1 MKRRK
6 LFIIDLQA
14 CMVLLMTFDMY
25 KLWHEKNPLSMHVL
39 KRTDNRLIDC
49 VVLYAIFGNIPAI
62 YRRELAEK
70 SYLLQILDAMLC
82 G

>member
-1 MKRRK
+1 
-6 LFIIDLQA
+6 
-14 CMVLLMTFDMY
+14 
-25 KLWHEKNPLSMHVL
+25 MHVL
-39 KRTDNRLIDC
+39 KSTDNRLIDC
-49 VVLYAIFGNIPAI
+49 LVLYAIFGNIPAI